1 MRGSQGNAKK
11 FHLSDVRRLIRCRS
25 NVELVGVLA
34 VGENP
39 SSCRGGSSPP
49 NSCSAHLSFFFFY
62 PKVHLEVLKFFHATG
77 TPDVGRNPPPAKL
90 TFKSKSY
97 DLRNAE
103 EKIFKLLL
111 FGFALFPGLLLFI
124 FFSISTVPPV
134 EPVSERHPS
143 LSHTYPNHHSP
154 RLVGIPSTKRLHSK
168 QKLGLE
174 KLCKNLPFF
183 WCCFWV
189 CRHLTSMMKLFKIH
203 RPPIEPI
210 SETHPPASTT
220 HPPHLASPVGRKE
233 ETLPTKL
240 LHSSQ
245 KLQLEKLKN
254 EHFVFALFS
263 SLPQF
268 HFSDS
273 IVRLPHR
280 THFCK
285 ASPS

>member
-1 MRGSQGNAKK
+1 MRQG
-11 FHLSDVRRLIRCRS
+11 RQT
-25 NVELVGVLA
+25 LVG
-34 VGENP
+34 
-39 SSCRGGSSPP
+39 
-49 NSCSAHLSFFFFY
+49 
-62 PKVHLEVLKFFHATG
+62 T
-77 TPDVGRNPPPAKL
+77 PPPAKR

-143 LSHTYPNHHSP
+143 LSHTSPNHHSP

-210 SETHPPASTT
+210 SETHPPASNP

-273 IVRLPHR
+273 IIRLPHR

-285 ASPS
+285 ASPSCPDPPPHAKTWHKSWQNWQTFETSWRLRIPHPEKNPFDFTLRQAI

>member
-1 MRGSQGNAKK
+1 MWGSQGNAKK

-77 TPDVGRNPPPAKL
+77 TPDVGWNPPPPPAKL

-124 FFSISTVPPV
+124 FFFDFDCPP
-134 EPVSERHPS
+134 
-143 LSHTYPNHHSP
+143 
-154 RLVGIPSTKRLHSK
+154 
-168 QKLGLE
+168 
-174 KLCKNLPFF
+174 
-183 WCCFWV
+183 
-189 CRHLTSMMKLFKIH
+189 CRTRF
-203 RPPIEPI
+203 
-210 SETHPPASTT
+210 
-220 HPPHLASPVGRKE
+220 
-233 ETLPTKL
+233 
-240 LHSSQ
+240 
-245 KLQLEKLKN
+245 
-254 EHFVFALFS
+254 
-263 SLPQF
+263 
-268 HFSDS
+268 
-273 IVRLPHR
+273 
-280 THFCK
+280 
-285 ASPS
+285 